1 MHWHIQLCIKCIFC
15 VGERNK
21 VPQLLQALPQL
32 PEDILYS
39 KLSFIFALINWIK
52 SSTTKLNEQSHI
64 KSLPSCRFGQ
74 LGEIPQHHALIKP
87 LHFGQYSTKK
97 KKNMADVWYR
107 DGRWPAW
114 LLNWCEDQTAAILS
128 PVGNSW
134 TVQTESLRNVE
145 ANVGII

>member
-97 KKNMADVWYR
+97 KKKTWQMCDIEMEDGLPGYWTDVKIRQQPFCPQWAIA
-107 DGRWPAW
+107 GLFKQNHW
-114 LLNWCEDQTAAILS
+114 EMSKQTLA
-128 PVGNSW
+128 
-134 TVQTESLRNVE
+134 
-145 ANVGII
+145 